1 MLAKEG
7 FIFKCG
13 RTHFDAELL
22 GFLAPRNHTSIV
34 VAEYDERSTDEAGI
48 ENPFAGGVKIITIN
62 EGKVHRGWWM
72 T

>member
-1 MLAKEG
+1 MLAKER

-13 RTHFDAELL
+13 CTHFYAELFR
-22 GFLAPRNHTSIV
+22 FLTTRDHASIV
-34 VAEYDERSTDEAGI
+34 VAQYNERTADQAGI
-48 ENPFAGGVKIITIN
+48 ENPLAGGVKIITIN